1 MGAAPDEPL
10 VLGTAGHVDHGKTAL
25 VLALTGRDTDRLEA
39 EKARGISIEL
49 GFAPLVLPSGRRVS
63 LVDVPGHERFVRH
76 MVAGATGVDGYLLCV
91 AADDGVMPQTR
102 EHLAVLGVLGVRCG
116 VVAVTRADLADPAP
130 AAAQVA
136 ALVGPDVEVVPVC
149 APRGEGIDDLRAALD
164 RLAAALRPRLRA
176 GPPRL
181 FVDRAFAVA
190 GAGTVVTGTLWGGA
204 LARDDRVAVHPSG
217 AVARVRGLEVHD
229 APVERAGGGRVAV
242 ALPGVDRADV
252 PRGSCLVRAADS
264 WTPAGRLGV
273 ALTWLPEGGPPR
285 SGRRLQA
292 FLGTAE
298 VPAMWVL
305 LDDALEAGGTGLAEL
320 RLERPVPAAAGDRLV
335 LRSSERRT
343 VAGALVLDPHPPTRL
358 RRGARRERL
367 AVLAGG
373 DPVAVLGLRLREAGA
388 AGVPA
393 GPAAQAHHE
402 AVVLGGLAL
411 HADVAA
417 RARAAVLSAVRD
429 VGATVAAARAA
440 SGLPGPAAA
449 ALVARMVAAG
459 ELAERGARVVPPG
472 AAPALTPEAEAL
484 AGLLDAAGLRPP
496 TVRQLGQEAGLPPG
510 ALGAALAALREGG
523 RVIHADDLWF
533 SAAAL
538 EDARARAAAALA
550 AGPMTLGE
558 LRDLWGVG
566 RRHALAIAAHLDAS
580 GLTAREG
587 DRRALR
593 RSMRPS

>member
-49 GFAPLVLPSGRRVS
+49 GFAPLALPSGRRLS

-102 EHLAVLGVLGVRCG
+102 EHMAVLGLLGVGSG
-116 VVAVTRADLADPAP
+116 VVAVTRSDLADPAR

-136 ALVGPDVEVVPVC
+136 ALVGPGVEVVAVC
-149 APRGEGIDDLRAALD
+149 APRGEGLDELRAALD

-181 FVDRAFAVA
+181 FVDRAFAVP

-229 APVERAGGGRVAV
+229 APVERAEGGRVAV
-242 ALPGVDRADV
+242 ALPGVDRGDA
-252 PRGSCLVRAADS
+252 PRGSCLVRAADP
-264 WTPAGRLGV
+264 WTPAERLGV

-298 VPAMWVL
+298 VPARCVL

-320 RLERPVPAAAGDRLV
+320 RLERPVLAAAGDRVV
-335 LRSSERRT
+335 LRSAERRT
-343 VAGALVLDPHPPTRL
+343 VAGALVVDPHPPAGL

-393 GPAAQAHHE
+393 GPAAEAHPE

-417 RARAAVLSAVRD
+417 RARAAVSAAVGQE
-429 VGATVAAARAA
+429 GATVAAARAA

-449 ALVARMVAAG
+449 ALVERMAAAG

-484 AGLLDAAGLRPP
+484 GGLLDAAGLRPP
-496 TVRQLGQEAGLPPG
+496 TVGRLGEEAGLPP
-510 ALGAALAALREGG
+510 ARCG
-523 RVIHADDLWF
+523 RRSRPCAT
-533 SAAAL
+533 
-538 EDARARAAAALA
+538 RAAPCRPTTSGSAPPPSRAPA
-550 AGPMTLGE
+550 
-558 LRDLWGVG
+558 G
-566 RRHALAIAAHLDAS
+566 RRPRRSPPARWASATCATSGAS
-580 GLTAREG
+580 GASTRWRS
-587 DRRALR
+587 RRTSTPRA
-593 RSMRPS
+593 